1 MNNVTNENM
10 SIHSHSN
17 FDNTTRK
24 GIVKILQTIS
34 EFEKKTE
41 ILRRVLTDSRDFD
54 VNKIFK
60 KFAMNSR
67 IMNKITPE
75 VILNLLQTNNI
86 FCDMENVKMFI
97 SFYDRDSD
105 ANLNFEEF
113 KNVLI
118 SSKDPSLNKS
128 INPSTLST
136 IQSHVLKNYVI
147 PMEISH
153 TLMKLFMT
161 EIQFANKLLELQK
174 ALCSGLTYNAW
185 NLYTIIDRENRD
197 SITVYNLEE
206 FLSEYSPGKF
216 SRSSVVALFFRLDI
230 SKDDRISFN
239 EFQIF
244 FNYKSYSKMSSLEN
258 EEFFGYNN
266 QILKNN
272 SRKPSSIVSDE
283 AHLSLSLNKSAG
295 SLNQS
300 MIKSMNVDESNLL
313 KSFNNSNPKNIPSDR
328 VYQSQSSIL
337 SSPYYKRFK
346 SLEEEMLIN
355 FFKTLVDYEKEV
367 EGIKINL
374 AKNIDFNLIE
384 IYQIFI
390 SEDEDEYSDI
400 EKFDKSSKEKFKYL
414 RNYHMVELLSMDK
427 LKIGIN
433 YFNSYPTEKELKLI
447 FNRFINKTT
456 KFIE

>member
-1 MNNVTNENM
+1 
-10 SIHSHSN
+10 
-17 FDNTTRK
+17 
-24 GIVKILQTIS
+24 
-34 EFEKKTE
+34 
-41 ILRRVLTDSRDFD
+41 
-54 VNKIFK
+54 
-60 KFAMNSR
+60 
-67 IMNKITPE
+67 
-75 VILNLLQTNNI
+75 
-86 FCDMENVKMFI
+86 
-97 SFYDRDSD
+97 
-105 ANLNFEEF
+105 
-113 KNVLI
+113 
-118 SSKDPSLNKS
+118 
-128 INPSTLST
+128 
-136 IQSHVLKNYVI
+136 
-147 PMEISH
+147 
-153 TLMKLFMT
+153 
-161 EIQFANKLLELQK
+161 
-174 ALCSGLTYNAW
+174 
-185 NLYTIIDRENRD
+185 
-197 SITVYNLEE
+197 
-206 FLSEYSPGKF
+206 
-216 SRSSVVALFFRLDI
+216 
-230 SKDDRISFN
+230 
-239 EFQIF
+239 
-244 FNYKSYSKMSSLEN
+244 MSSLEN

-390 SEDEDEYSDI
+390 SEEEDDYSDI
-400 EKFDKSSKEKFKYL
+400 DKFDKSSKEKFKYL

-427 LKIGIN
+427 LKMGIN
-433 YFNSYPTEKELKLI
+433 FFNSYPTEKELKLI